1 MSNLRHPNITQ
12 FLGLCFLPGT
22 QLPLLVMER
31 LETSLDDI
39 LEHMPNLPLSIKCS
53 VLEDVASGLLY
64 LHDRPSPVIHRDL
77 TAKNVLLTSSL
88 VAKITDM
95 GNSRIIDM
103 RPGQMARTLTNLPGT
118 LVYMPPEALDDRSR
132 YGPSLDI
139 FSFGHL
145 SLFTIIQVTVANKKH
160 QSETISI
167 FKFQKFPGE
176 LLPSTFCDPNNTN
189 IIRGR
194 SELERREQYIEMLES
209 LINPLH
215 PVLVQLVQ
223 QCLINDPQQR
233 PNTDELL
240 TRLQR
245 MKAEV
250 EGEYGGSP
258 IRLDMVRVRLAKEV
272 KIKDRR
278 IKELVRKLELNH
290 MIINLRKE
298 SKLKLPGKLR
308 CVSTSFP
315 FISSK

>member
-1 MSNLRHPNITQ
+1 M
-12 FLGLCFLPGT
+12 
-22 QLPLLVMER
+22 
-31 LETSLDDI
+31 
-39 LEHMPNLPLSIKCS
+39 
-53 VLEDVASGLLY
+53 
-64 LHDRPSPVIHRDL
+64 HRDL

-145 SLFTIIQVTVANKKH
+145 ALFTIIQVTVANKKH
-160 QSETISI
+160 LSEAISI

-194 SELERREQYIEMLES
+194 SELERREQYIKMLES
-209 LINPLH
+209 LIHPLH
-215 PVLVQLVQ
+215 PVLVQLVK
-223 QCLINDPQQR
+223 QCLTNDPQQR

-272 KIKDRR
+272 RIKDRR
-278 IKELVRKLELNH
+278 IEELVRKLELNH
-290 MIINLRKE
+290 MIIIYMTIVFVRHGEYSRNDDGRQQLLHLTEAGRAQAEAVGQWMKNIC
-298 SKLKLPGKLR
+298 SITMIWHSHMALKFL
-308 CVSTSFP
+308 
-315 FISSK
+315 